1 MGPISAIGSVLSKYF
16 QIRGRA
22 SRSEF
27 WWWSLAQFFG
37 LLACISVDLALYD
50 PATTQIGFFSFVT
63 PVYVLG
69 TLIPNFTVTIR
80 RLHDIGRSGL
90 WYLISICPL
99 AIWSC
104 SSSSVCPRNGTT
116 IFMDLRT
123 VGPVSPQVALTFR
136 TPMAS
141 REPAKN
147 RTPMPLMPIWPK
159 ATPNRARKCAQH
171 SGNRFSPIIGSAF
184 WAKHP
189 RQARGDQ

>member
-22 SRSEF
+22 PRSEF

-50 PATTQIGFFSFVT
+50 PAPTQIGFFSFVT

-90 WYLISICPL
+90 WYLISILPFGYLVLFVFFCLPSERDDN
-99 AIWSC
+99 IY
-104 SSSSVCPRNGTT
+104 
-116 IFMDLRT
+116 
-123 VGPVSPQVALTFR
+123 GPP
-136 TPMAS
+136 P
-141 REPAKN
+141 
-147 RTPMPLMPIWPK
+147 
-159 ATPNRARKCAQH
+159 
-171 SGNRFSPIIGSAF
+171 GG
-184 WAKHP
+184 P
-189 RQARGDQ
+189 RQPTGGFDISDPYGIPKTRQKSNPYAAYAFLAEGHAKPSPELRAAQREQVQSYYRQRVLGQAPEAG